1 MVAIASMCAPVE
13 PVVEPVRRARQ
24 GSAPLNRAATRS
36 VAQDR
41 SITRRR
47 SRPETLAAGN
57 RVGPWR
63 VEHELGKGGMAAV
76 YAVTHTRFGKRA
88 ALKLAH
94 RTILS
99 NEFTPETF
107 LREARI
113 VHLVEHAGV
122 PDVFAIG
129 TFDGRP
135 YMAMERLTGATLG
148 ELVDR
153 SELTRDRG
161 LALMIEV
168 CGILQAAHAA
178 GVVHRDLKLDNV
190 FVEQSGRVKLLDW
203 GVARV
208 LAEPDPLKGMIAGTL
223 AYVAPELITNEDLTP
238 AADIYSLGVLAY
250 HVLLGGA
257 PFSAASDIE
266 LIRKH
271 VHERPPAPV
280 ARWPEIPEKLAKL
293 LTAMLAKDPKSRPSL
308 SKIVEVF
315 EATRR
320 ELQPKQPSWFERA
333 RTRWLGATVT
343 AAATIAAATLLT
355 S

>member
-1 MVAIASMCAPVE
+1 MVAIASTCAPVE
-13 PVVEPVRRARQ
+13 PIRRA
-24 GSAPLNRAATRS
+24 
-36 VAQDR
+36 R

-47 SRPETLAAGN
+47 PRPETLAAGN

-63 VEHELGKGGMAAV
+63 VDYELGKGGMAAV

-135 YMAMERLTGATLG
+135 YMAMERLSGSTLG
-148 ELVDR
+148 ELVDQDR
-153 SELTRDRG
+153 LTRDRG
-161 LALMIEV
+161 LALLIEV
-168 CGILQAAHAA
+168 CGILAAAHTA

-190 FVEQSGRVKLLDW
+190 FVETSGRVKLLDW

-208 LAEPDPLKGMIAGTL
+208 LAEADPLKGMIAGTL
-223 AYVAPELITNEDLTP
+223 AYVAPELVTGEDVTP

-257 PFSAASDIE
+257 PFSGASDLE

-271 VHERPPAPV
+271 VHERPPTPV
-280 ARWPEIPEKLAKL
+280 TRWPEVPPELAKI
-293 LTAMLAKDPKSRPSL
+293 LTAMLAKDPKSRPDIPT
-308 SKIVEVF
+308 IVAAF
-315 EATRR
+315 EAGRR
-320 ELQPKQPSWFERA
+320 ELQPKQPSWFERM
-333 RTRWLGATVT
+333 RTKWFSATIT
-343 AAATIAAATLLT
+343 TAATIAAATLLT